1 MVEIDIF
8 KMWIVADATG
18 PPTVRD
24 PPIRRDRGGRVCVRV
39 REGGVRARSGFGTAR
54 GPVRR
59 VVTFFWNF
67 FFRARGRFGT
77 SVLDLGSGPPRFWT
91 SSVRAVGFEYNTRFG
106 LLRVE
111 ESRASTRASARL
123 ACSPARPPRA
133 ARKRHGGVGVKR
145 RELSSFE

>member
-1 MVEIDIF
+1 M
-8 KMWIVADATG
+8 IVADATG

-39 REGGVRARSGFGTAR
+39 REGGGPRPFGVRDRAWSRPS
-54 GPVRR
+54 RR
-59 VVTFFWNF
+59 DFFLEF

-77 SVLDLGSGPPRFWT
+77 SVLDLGSGPPRFGT